1 MEIESPV
8 LYFLVG
14 LIACFIGTIPFG
26 PINLTVVKTTVDH
39 NQSRGTE
46 VALAASIIEVF
57 EALIAISFGMVIST
71 YLETNI
77 AIKFFIAAVFIGLA
91 AFVFTRKSKPSLQVE
106 NEKEESFFKKGL
118 LIAALNPQAIPF
130 WIFALAAISQ
140 YFQFEYVGI
149 YLAGFLVGVFIGKF
163 LALYGFVVASTYLK
177 SHLTESSQ
185 LVNKVLAAILLF
197 IGITQGWNA
206 ISTLLV

>member
-91 AFVFTRKSKPSLQVE
+91 ALTVPHMILVDGLFRREPDDHKSK
-106 NEKEESFFKKGL
+106 
-118 LIAALNPQAIPF
+118 ADT
-130 WIFALAAISQ
+130 
-140 YFQFEYVGI
+140 GI
-149 YLAGFLVGVFIGKF
+149 I
-163 LALYGFVVASTYLK
+163 
-177 SHLTESSQ
+177 
-185 LVNKVLAAILLF
+185 
-197 IGITQGWNA
+197 
-206 ISTLLV
+206 

>member
-1 MEIESPV
+1 MP
-8 LYFLVG
+8 
-14 LIACFIGTIPFG
+14 
-26 PINLTVVKTTVDH
+26 
-39 NQSRGTE
+39 Q
-46 VALAASIIEVF
+46 
-57 EALIAISFGMVIST
+57 
-71 YLETNI
+71 
-77 AIKFFIAAVFIGLA
+77 
-91 AFVFTRKSKPSLQVE
+91 
-106 NEKEESFFKKGL
+106 KK
-118 LIAALNPQAIPF
+118 
-130 WIFALAAISQ
+130 
-140 YFQFEYVGI
+140 YVGI